1 MLEISYT
8 YHVEDDRE
16 DEQEEEADE
25 EDTLIPDPL
34 GPESGRILDSLLA
47 LLPEV
52 RSCAY
57 AIAINATLARVE
69 TVVVIA
75 D

>member
-1 MLEISYT
+1 M
-8 YHVEDDRE
+8 
-16 DEQEEEADE
+16 
-25 EDTLIPDPL
+25 IPDPL
-34 GPESGRILDSLLA
+34 GPESGRVLDSHLA

-52 RSCAY
+52 SSRAY